1 MFKLPNNS
9 AQTLTIWDSDSIC
22 ILKPEQ
28 LVLWRQFVD
37 SSHDKT
43 TVSICELIELNSTN
57 LRARL
62 LRFIYDVGTSITAN
76 SKTNHEFRSGFDYF
90 WMTQFHSRPYTPS
103 AQLNNLAKVFT
114 LIELVQEKKTKKLVI
129 HSDNKALTQVLSSVA
144 ASLHI
149 DLKVIRVKPTFKR
162 APIRTQV
169 KTRVPRPLLAIL
181 AFITQVKT
189 SMSLGSKQ
197 LNATHSNSISFFDY
211 WYRFAESVGDDRKFG
226 SQYWSGLV
234 TQLEGTKVNWWH
246 NLVDQNTFSELKDA
260 KNLLKSFNQQSNHYH
275 EIIDSRISLKI
286 LFMTI
291 FDHGKLVLSS
301 IPGRRYKTAFTDPET
316 KVNFWPLLKQEWL
329 NSMRGYEAL
338 INCLR
343 FNRLESLISA
353 MPRQKMGVYLAENQP
368 WEMSLIYLWRKH
380 NHEKLIGVAHSTI
393 RHWDLRLMS
402 DTKQFSSQSKMPRPD
417 CIAVNGELAKKS
429 LLDAGYPESEVV
441 EVEALMYL
449 HLGTKKIQPKRN
461 QPLTIL
467 VATDYLESA
476 TKAQM
481 HLLEEL
487 VATDPTKYRILL
499 KPHWS
504 QSLDSLRFDAEI
516 VSGKKDLAQFFE
528 HVDVLYCSAITSAV
542 IDGVCAGLPVIQC
555 LDPMSF
561 NLSPLRESDS
571 VQLVR
576 TCAELATALAQIDR
590 FVPNVG
596 PSDFFNLDRSLPKW
610 KNLLQI

>member
-1 MFKLPNNS
+1 
-9 AQTLTIWDSDSIC
+9 
-22 ILKPEQ
+22 
-28 LVLWRQFVD
+28 
-37 SSHDKT
+37 
-43 TVSICELIELNSTN
+43 
-57 LRARL
+57 
-62 LRFIYDVGTSITAN
+62 
-76 SKTNHEFRSGFDYF
+76 
-90 WMTQFHSRPYTPS
+90 
-103 AQLNNLAKVFT
+103 
-114 LIELVQEKKTKKLVI
+114 
-129 HSDNKALTQVLSSVA
+129 
-144 ASLHI
+144 
-149 DLKVIRVKPTFKR
+149 
-162 APIRTQV
+162 
-169 KTRVPRPLLAIL
+169 
-181 AFITQVKT
+181 
-189 SMSLGSKQ
+189 
-197 LNATHSNSISFFDY
+197 
-211 WYRFAESVGDDRKFG
+211 
-226 SQYWSGLV
+226 
-234 TQLEGTKVNWWH
+234 
-246 NLVDQNTFSELKDA
+246 
-260 KNLLKSFNQQSNHYH
+260 
-275 EIIDSRISLKI
+275 
-286 LFMTI
+286 
-291 FDHGKLVLSS
+291 
-301 IPGRRYKTAFTDPET
+301 
-316 KVNFWPLLKQEWL
+316 
-329 NSMRGYEAL
+329 
-338 INCLR
+338 
-343 FNRLESLISA
+343 
-353 MPRQKMGVYLAENQP
+353 MGVYLAENQP

-380 NHEKLIGVAHSTI
+380 NHGKLIGVAHSTI

-429 LLDAGYPESEVV
+429 LLDAGYPESEIV

-481 HLLEEL
+481 RLLEEL
-487 VATDPTKYRILL
+487 VATDPTNYRILL

-561 NLSPLRESDS
+561 NLSPLRENDS

-576 TCAELATALAQIDR
+576 TCTELATALAQIDR
-590 FVPNVG
+590 FIPNVG